1 MKQALNNFQSISI
14 SVPEESFNQALK
26 YNKFETTK
34 LGNRIGKLCKRLHKH
49 GYYLLY
55 NLSLRL
61 NESYFKTSS
70 NDPRMGPNIY
80 RKEITLNAG
89 KIEPMDQIDYNWDLY

>member
-1 MKQALNNFQSISI
+1 
-14 SVPEESFNQALK
+14 
-26 YNKFETTK
+26 
-34 LGNRIGKLCKRLHKH
+34 
-49 GYYLLY
+49 LY

-70 NDPRMGPNIY
+70 DDPRMGPNIY

-89 KIEPMDQIDYNWDLY
+89 NVEPMDQLDYNWDLY